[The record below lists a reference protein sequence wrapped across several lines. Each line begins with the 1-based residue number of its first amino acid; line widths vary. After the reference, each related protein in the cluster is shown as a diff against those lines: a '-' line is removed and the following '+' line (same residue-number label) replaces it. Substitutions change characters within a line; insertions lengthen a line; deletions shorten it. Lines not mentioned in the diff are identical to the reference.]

1 MTPTEK
7 RKARN
12 WLDFHRRN
20 PIVFDTYCRLILAEV
35 HHRRMNDKLWRG
47 GFAIGAITER
57 LRWDADVIRV
67 TGGGS
72 LNDAFEPYYARLF
85 AELHPSEALSLEY
98 RTSHADVVN
107 YRAVIDGDDEAA
119 VGPSDQFE
127 LALGFPDDE

>member
-20 PIVFDTYCRLILAEV
+20 PIVFDTYCRLILGAISEG
-35 HHRRMNDKLWRG
+35 RG

-57 LRWDADVIRV
+57 LRWDADVIRL
-67 TGGGS
+67 TGRVS

-85 AELHPSEALSLEY
+85 AELHPIAAPALEY

-127 LALGFPDDE
+127 LALGLPDDE